1 MLLRR
6 PLSLAQWALGTGP
19 LERYNLNLPSA
30 DPLYSEFSEGESLC
44 LMAASPDFSHKNRTE
59 CPHNRH
65 KPRALC
71 AISYQSLVPSFF
83 ASNIPPAVCS
93 QWTQK
98 PGSREGCALFHQRAF
113 RHYISGVTRC
123 YHLRVFVSRTI

>member
-6 PLSLAQWALGTGP
+6 PLSLAQWPLGTGP

-30 DPLYSEFSEGESLC
+30 DSLYSGFSVGESLC

-59 CPHNRH
+59 CPYNRDM
-65 KPRALC
+65 PRALC
-71 AISYQSLVPSFF
+71 AVSYQSLVPSFF

-93 QWTQK
+93 QWTQNQEVEK
-98 PGSREGCALFHQRAF
+98 DVPCFINALSDIYIGCNPVLPSA
-113 RHYISGVTRC
+113 GVC
-123 YHLRVFVSRTI
+123 